1 MYHNN
6 NNNKYKITSST
17 LRNYCS
23 PEVLK
28 KYERTIYDVCSDSPF
43 ERVYPP
49 GIRPP
54 IECSIDSSRIV
65 NQRAD
70 VFNR

>member
-1 MYHNN
+1 MYH

-28 KYERTIYDVCSDSPF
+28 KYERPINTYDVCSDSPF

-54 IECSIDSSRIV
+54 IMCSIDSTRIV
-65 NQRAD
+65 GD
-70 VFNR
+70 SLFNR